1 MKDFEA
7 TLDPVGGR
15 LITHDVRPPRHASY
29 SSLDTYGHCPAQWA
43 FGRLWRETPE
53 WDDPLTVGSIAHAT
67 LELAVSTPSVTDP
80 AWLPLARRAIAMER
94 ERNLL
99 PANRW
104 KGDPIPA
111 GVKAPNGSPATDE
124 DWARLA
130 ANRLNGFRL
139 ADVFDGDMLRP
150 AAAEQR
156 IDAEVWGIPM
166 TGSVDYR
173 DESGRV
179 VDWKTGRLPKLGS
192 PKAES
197 HQNQLRVYKAL
208 LDTQGIQVADAR
220 DVYVEHRVGHMADL
234 SDDAMEA
241 TGTLMRSRW
250 DGMRRDADAG
260 SYAMTP
266 SYLCPWCPLA
276 RACPLA
282 SPARGD
288 KARHAAARG
297 IDPTDPRLH
306 VADGRPSG
314 DPLAGMLPDA
324 CGQGEDKEDDMDLL
338 DMLDMAPKPKKA
350 TLPPPRP
357 WAKGPDPWDTPEGRG
372 AAARWGMGD
381 KPKREAKPDPP
392 DDVDPWATPM
402 PAKAALGSTDGGDA
416 PWAVEPEAKP
426 APQAE
431 AKPEA
436 KAPTRRMARG
446 KAYDPSVL
454 SEGAV
459 NSAGYGFTRL
469 TIMAAEA
476 YAIGPDDPDA
486 ALLALIRAG
495 WAASRAAWGANTP
508 DVAGLADGRPDTDAL
523 LRWLDSPL
531 ARDADEAIGRLMPAD
546 GTPADRIGRAG
557 RAAARALIAA
567 RNLIR

>member
-7 TLDPVGGR
+7 TLDPVAGR
-15 LITHDVRPPRHASY
+15 LITHDVRPPRRASY
-29 SSLDTYGHCPAQWA
+29 SSLDTYGNCPAQWA

-53 WDDPLTVGSIAHAT
+53 WDDPLTVGSIAHAA
-67 LELAVSTPSVTDP
+67 LELAVATPSETEP
-80 AWLPLARRAIAMER
+80 AWLALTRRAIIVER

-111 GVKAPNGSPATDE
+111 GVMTPDGRPAVDD

-139 ADVFDGDMLRP
+139 TDVFDGEPLRP

-179 VDWKTGRLPKLGS
+179 VDWKTGKLPAPGS
-192 PKAES
+192 SKAAS
-197 HQNQLRVYKAL
+197 HQSQLRVYKAL
-208 LDTQGIQVADAR
+208 LATQGVQVTDAR
-220 DVYVEHRVGHMADL
+220 DVYVEHRVHHMADL

-241 TGTLMRSRW
+241 TGALMRSRW

-276 RACPLA
+276 RVCPLA
-282 SPARGD
+282 SSARGD
-288 KARHAAARG
+288 KARRAAARG
-297 IDPTDPRLH
+297 IDPADPRLH
-306 VADGRPSG
+306 VADGRPAG
-314 DPLAGMLPDA
+314 DPLAGMIPDA
-324 CGQGEDKEDDMDLL
+324 CGQGKDKEDDMDLL
-338 DMLDMAPKPKKA
+338 DMLDTAPKPRKA
-350 TLPPPRP
+350 TLPPPEP
-357 WAKGPDPWDTPEGRG
+357 WTKGPDPWDTPEGRK
-372 AAARWGMGD
+372 AAARWGMED
-381 KPKREAKPDPP
+381 KPKEEAKPDPS
-392 DDVDPWATPM
+392 DDVDPWATPF
-402 PAKAALGSTDGGDA
+402 PAKAALGSTADGGEA
-416 PWAVEPEAKP
+416 PWAAKP
-426 APQAE
+426 EAE
-431 AKPEA
+431 AKPET
-436 KAPTRRMARG
+436 KAPARRLVRG

-469 TIMAAEA
+469 TVMAAEA
-476 YAIGPDDPDA
+476 YAIGPDDSDA
-486 ALLALIRAG
+486 TLLALIRAG

-508 DVAGLADGRPDTDAL
+508 DVAGLAEGRPDAESL

-531 ARDADEAIGRLMPAD
+531 ARDADEAIARLMPAD

-557 RAAARALIAA
+557 RAAARALAAA

>member
-67 LELAVSTPSVTDP
+67 LELAVSTPTATDP

-139 ADVFDGDMLRP
+139 TDVFDGGMLRP

-179 VDWKTGRLPKLGS
+179 VDWKTGKLPELGS

-220 DVYVEHRVGHMADL
+220 DVYVEHRVHHMADL

-266 SYLCPWCPLA
+266 SYLCPWRPLA

-288 KARHAAARG
+288 KARRAAARG

-306 VADGRPSG
+306 VADGRPAG

-324 CGQGEDKEDDMDLL
+324 CGQGKDKEDDMDLL
-338 DMLDMAPKPKKA
+338 DMLDTAPKPKKA
-350 TLPPPRP
+350 TLPPPGP
-357 WAKGPDPWDTPEGRG
+357 WTKGPDPWDTPEGRE

-381 KPKREAKPDPP
+381 KPER
-392 DDVDPWATPM
+392 
-402 PAKAALGSTDGGDA
+402 
-416 PWAVEPEAKP
+416 EAKP

-486 ALLALIRAG
+486 TLLALIRAG

-567 RNLIR
+567 RDLIR

>member
-1 MKDFEA
+1 
-7 TLDPVGGR
+7 
-15 LITHDVRPPRHASY
+15 
-29 SSLDTYGHCPAQWA
+29 
-43 FGRLWRETPE
+43 
-53 WDDPLTVGSIAHAT
+53 
-67 LELAVSTPSVTDP
+67 
-80 AWLPLARRAIAMER
+80 MER

-139 ADVFDGDMLRP
+139 TDVFDGDMLRP

-179 VDWKTGRLPKLGS
+179 VDWKTGKLPELGS

-220 DVYVEHRVGHMADL
+220 DVYVEHRVHHMADL

-282 SPARGD
+282 SPARDD
-288 KARHAAARG
+288 KAR
-297 IDPTDPRLH
+297 
-306 VADGRPSG
+306 
-314 DPLAGMLPDA
+314 
-324 CGQGEDKEDDMDLL
+324 
-338 DMLDMAPKPKKA
+338 
-350 TLPPPRP
+350 
-357 WAKGPDPWDTPEGRG
+357 
-372 AAARWGMGD
+372 
-381 KPKREAKPDPP
+381 
-392 DDVDPWATPM
+392 
-402 PAKAALGSTDGGDA
+402 
-416 PWAVEPEAKP
+416 
-426 APQAE
+426 
-431 AKPEA
+431 
-436 KAPTRRMARG
+436 
-446 KAYDPSVL
+446 
-454 SEGAV
+454 
-459 NSAGYGFTRL
+459 
-469 TIMAAEA
+469 
-476 YAIGPDDPDA
+476 
-486 ALLALIRAG
+486 
-495 WAASRAAWGANTP
+495 
-508 DVAGLADGRPDTDAL
+508 
-523 LRWLDSPL
+523 
-531 ARDADEAIGRLMPAD
+531 
-546 GTPADRIGRAG
+546 RAG
-557 RAAARALIAA
+557 RTRHRPDRPASARRGRTPGRRSA
-567 RNLIR
+567 RRHASGRMRTGQGQGG

>member
-7 TLDPVGGR
+7 TLDPMGGR
-15 LITHDVRPPRHASY
+15 LITHDVRPPRRASY
-29 SSLDTYGHCPAQWA
+29 SSLDTYGNCPAQWA

-53 WDDPLTVGSIAHAT
+53 WDDPLTVGSIAHAA

-80 AWLPLARRAIAMER
+80 AWLPLARCAIAVER

-139 ADVFDGDMLRP
+139 TDVFDGDMLRP

-179 VDWKTGRLPKLGS
+179 VDWKTGRLPDLGS

-208 LDTQGIQVADAR
+208 LATQDIHVADAR
-220 DVYVEHRVGHMADL
+220 DVYVEYRVGHMADL
-234 SDDAMEA
+234 SDGAMEA
-241 TGTLMRSRW
+241 TRTLMRSRW

-276 RACPLA
+276 RVCPLA

-306 VADGRPSG
+306 VADGRPAG

-338 DMLDMAPKPKKA
+338 DMLDTAPKPKKA
-350 TLPPPRP
+350 TLPPPGP
-357 WAKGPDPWDTPEGRG
+357 WTKGPDPWDTAEGRET
-372 AAARWGMGD
+372 AARWGMGD
-381 KPKREAKPDPP
+381 KPKREAKPDPS
-392 DDVDPWATPM
+392 DDVDPWATPL
-402 PAKAALGSTDGGDA
+402 PAKAALGSTDGGEA
-416 PWAVEPEAKP
+416 PWA
-426 APQAE
+426 

-454 SEGAV
+454 SGGAV

-469 TIMAAEA
+469 TVMAAEA

-486 ALLALIRAG
+486 TLLALIRAG

-531 ARDADEAIGRLMPAD
+531 VPAD

-557 RAAARALIAA
+557 RAAARALAAA
-567 RNLIR
+567 RDLIR

>member
-7 TLDPVGGR
+7 TLDPVAGR
-15 LITHDVRPPRHASY
+15 LITHDVRPPRRASY
-29 SSLDTYGHCPAQWA
+29 SSLDTYGNCPAQWA

-53 WDDPLTVGSIAHAT
+53 WDDPLTVGSIAHAA
-67 LELAVSTPSVTDP
+67 LELAVATPAKTEP
-80 AWLPLARRAIAMER
+80 AWLALTRRAIIVER

-111 GVKAPNGSPATDE
+111 GVMTPDGRPAADD

-139 ADVFDGDMLRP
+139 TDVFDGEPLRP

-173 DESGRV
+173 DGSGRV
-179 VDWKTGRLPKLGS
+179 VDWKTGKLPAPGS
-192 PKAES
+192 SKAAS
-197 HQNQLRVYKAL
+197 HQSQLRVYKAL
-208 LDTQGIQVADAR
+208 LATQDIQVTDAR
-220 DVYVEHRVGHMADL
+220 DVYVEHRVHHMADL

-241 TGTLMRSRW
+241 TGALMRSRW

-276 RACPLA
+276 RVCPLA

-288 KARHAAARG
+288 KARRAAARG
-297 IDPTDPRLH
+297 IDPADPRLH
-306 VADGRPSG
+306 VADGRPAG
-314 DPLAGMLPDA
+314 DPLAGMIPDA
-324 CGQGEDKEDDMDLL
+324 CGQGKDKEDDMDLL
-338 DMLDMAPKPKKA
+338 DMLDTAPKPKKA
-350 TLPPPRP
+350 TLPPPEP
-357 WAKGPDPWDTPEGRG
+357 WTKGPDPWDTAEGRK
-372 AAARWGMGD
+372 AAARWGMED
-381 KPKREAKPDPP
+381 KPKEEAKPDPS
-392 DDVDPWATPM
+392 DDVDPWATPF
-402 PAKAALGSTDGGDA
+402 PAKAALGSTTDGGEA
-416 PWAVEPEAKP
+416 PWAAKP
-426 APQAE
+426 EVE
-431 AKPEA
+431 AKPET
-436 KAPTRRMARG
+436 KAPTRRLVRG

-469 TIMAAEA
+469 TVMAAEA

-486 ALLALIRAG
+486 TLLALIRAG

-508 DVAGLADGRPDTDAL
+508 DVAGLAEGRPDAESL

-531 ARDADEAIGRLMPAD
+531 ARDADEAIARLMPAD

-557 RAAARALIAA
+557 RAAARALAAA
-567 RNLIR
+567 RDLIR

>member
-67 LELAVSTPSVTDP
+67 LELAVSTPTATDP

-139 ADVFDGDMLRP
+139 TDVFDGDMLRP

-179 VDWKTGRLPKLGS
+179 VDWKTGKLPELGS

-220 DVYVEHRVGHMADL
+220 DVYVEHRVHHMADL

-282 SPARGD
+282 SPARDD
-288 KARHAAARG
+288 KARRAAARG

-306 VADGRPSG
+306 VADGRPAG

-324 CGQGEDKEDDMDLL
+324 CGQGKDKEDDMDLL
-338 DMLDMAPKPKKA
+338 DMLDTAPKPKKA
-350 TLPPPRP
+350 TLPPPGP
-357 WAKGPDPWDTPEGRG
+357 WTKGPDPWDTPEGRE

-381 KPKREAKPDPP
+381 KPEREAKPDPS
-392 DDVDPWATPM
+392 DDVDPWATPL

-486 ALLALIRAG
+486 TLLALIRAG

-508 DVAGLADGRPDTDAL
+508 DVAGLAGRTPGHGRPA
-523 LRWLDSPL
+523 PL
-531 ARDADEAIGRLMPAD
+531 ARL
-546 GTPADRIGRAG
+546 
-557 RAAARALIAA
+557 AART
-567 RNLIR
+567 

>member
-15 LITHDVRPPRHASY
+15 LITHDIRPPRHASY

-53 WDDPLTVGSIAHAT
+53 WDDPLTVGSIAHAA
-67 LELAVSTPSVTDP
+67 LELAVATPSETEP
-80 AWLPLARRAIAMER
+80 AWLALTRRAIIVER

-111 GVKAPNGSPATDE
+111 GVMTPDGRPAVDD

-139 ADVFDGDMLRP
+139 TDVFDGEPLRP

-179 VDWKTGRLPKLGS
+179 VDWKTGKLPAPGS
-192 PKAES
+192 SKAAS
-197 HQNQLRVYKAL
+197 HQSQLRVYKAL
-208 LDTQGIQVADAR
+208 LATQGVQVTDAR
-220 DVYVEHRVGHMADL
+220 DVYVEHRVHHMADL

-241 TGTLMRSRW
+241 TGALMRSRW

-338 DMLDMAPKPKKA
+338 DMLDTAPKPKKA
-350 TLPPPRP
+350 TLPPPEP
-357 WAKGPDPWDTPEGRG
+357 WTKGPDPWATPEGRE

-381 KPKREAKPDPP
+381 KPKEEAKPDPS
-392 DDVDPWATPM
+392 DDVDPWATPF
-402 PAKAALGSTDGGDA
+402 PAKAALGSTADGGEA
-416 PWAVEPEAKP
+416 PWAAKP
-426 APQAE
+426 EAE
-431 AKPEA
+431 AKPET
-436 KAPTRRMARG
+436 KAPARRLVRG

-469 TIMAAEA
+469 TVMAAEA
-476 YAIGPDDPDA
+476 YAIGPDDSDA
-486 ALLALIRAG
+486 TLLALIRAG

-508 DVAGLADGRPDTDAL
+508 DVAGLAEGRPDAESL

-531 ARDADEAIGRLMPAD
+531 ARDADEAIARLMPAD

-557 RAAARALIAA
+557 RAAARALAAA

>member
-1 MKDFEA
+1 MKDFKA
-7 TLDPVGGR
+7 TLDPVAGR
-15 LITHDVRPPRHASY
+15 LITHDVRPPRRASY
-29 SSLDTYGHCPAQWA
+29 SSLDTYGNCPAQWA

-53 WDDPLTVGSIAHAT
+53 WDDPLTVGSIAHAA
-67 LELAVSTPSVTDP
+67 LELAVATPSETEP
-80 AWLPLARRAIAMER
+80 AWLALTRRAIIVER

-111 GVKAPNGSPATDE
+111 GVMTPNGRPAVDD

-139 ADVFDGDMLRP
+139 TDVFDGEPLRP

-179 VDWKTGRLPKLGS
+179 VDWKTGKLPDSGS
-192 PKAES
+192 SKAAS
-197 HQNQLRVYKAL
+197 HQSQLRVYKAL
-208 LDTQGIQVADAR
+208 LATQGIQVTDAR
-220 DVYVEHRVGHMADL
+220 DVYVEHRVHHMADL

-241 TGTLMRSRW
+241 TGALMRSRW

-276 RACPLA
+276 RVCPLA
-282 SPARGD
+282 SPARSD
-288 KARHAAARG
+288 KARRAAARG
-297 IDPTDPRLH
+297 IDPADPRLR
-306 VADGRPSG
+306 VADGRPAG
-314 DPLAGMLPDA
+314 DPLAGMIPDA
-324 CGQGEDKEDDMDLL
+324 CGQGRDKEDDMDLL
-338 DMLDMAPKPKKA
+338 DMLDTAPKPRKA
-350 TLPPPRP
+350 TLPPPEP
-357 WAKGPDPWDTPEGRG
+357 WTKGPDPWDTAEGRK
-372 AAARWGMGD
+372 AAARWGMED
-381 KPKREAKPDPP
+381 KPKEEAKPDP
-392 DDVDPWATPM
+392 WATPF
-402 PAKAALGSTDGGDA
+402 PAKAALGSTDGGEA
-416 PWAVEPEAKP
+416 PWAAKP
-426 APQAE
+426 EAE
-431 AKPEA
+431 AKPET
-436 KAPTRRMARG
+436 KAPTRRLVRG

-469 TIMAAEA
+469 TVMAAEA

-486 ALLALIRAG
+486 TLLALIRAG

-531 ARDADEAIGRLMPAD
+531 ARDADEAIARLMPAD

-557 RAAARALIAA
+557 RAAARALAAA
-567 RNLIR
+567 RDLIR

>member
-7 TLDPVGGR
+7 TLDPVAGR
-15 LITHDVRPPRHASY
+15 LITHDVRPSRRASY
-29 SSLDTYGHCPAQWA
+29 SSLDTYGNCPAQWA

-53 WDDPLTVGSIAHAT
+53 WDDPLTVGSIAHAA
-67 LELAVSTPSVTDP
+67 LELAVATPSETEP
-80 AWLPLARRAIAMER
+80 AWLALTRRAIIVER

-111 GVKAPNGSPATDE
+111 GVMTPDGRPAVDD

-130 ANRLNGFRL
+130 ANRLNGFHL
-139 ADVFDGDMLRP
+139 TDVFDGEPLRP

-179 VDWKTGRLPKLGS
+179 VDWKTGKLPAPGS
-192 PKAES
+192 SKAAS
-197 HQNQLRVYKAL
+197 HQSQLRVYKAL
-208 LDTQGIQVADAR
+208 LATQGVQVTDAR
-220 DVYVEHRVGHMADL
+220 DVYVEHRVHHMADL

-241 TGTLMRSRW
+241 TGALMRSRW

-276 RACPLA
+276 RVCPLA
-282 SPARGD
+282 SSARGD
-288 KARHAAARG
+288 KARRAAARG
-297 IDPTDPRLH
+297 IDPADPRLH
-306 VADGRPSG
+306 VADGRPAG
-314 DPLAGMLPDA
+314 DPLAGMIPDA
-324 CGQGEDKEDDMDLL
+324 CGQGKDKEDDMDLL
-338 DMLDMAPKPKKA
+338 DMLDTAPKPRKA
-350 TLPPPRP
+350 TLPPPEP
-357 WAKGPDPWDTPEGRG
+357 WTKGPDPWDTPEGRK
-372 AAARWGMGD
+372 AAARWGMED
-381 KPKREAKPDPP
+381 KPKEEAKPDPS
-392 DDVDPWATPM
+392 DDVDPWATPF
-402 PAKAALGSTDGGDA
+402 PAKAALGSTDGGEA
-416 PWAVEPEAKP
+416 PWA
-426 APQAE
+426 
-431 AKPEA
+431 AKPET
-436 KAPTRRMARG
+436 KAPTRRLVRG

-469 TIMAAEA
+469 TVMAAEA
-476 YAIGPDDPDA
+476 YAIGPDDSDA
-486 ALLALIRAG
+486 TLLALIRAG

-508 DVAGLADGRPDTDAL
+508 DVAGLAEGRPDAESL

-531 ARDADEAIGRLMPAD
+531 ARDADEAIARLMPAD

-557 RAAARALIAA
+557 RAAARALAAA
-567 RNLIR
+567 RDLIR